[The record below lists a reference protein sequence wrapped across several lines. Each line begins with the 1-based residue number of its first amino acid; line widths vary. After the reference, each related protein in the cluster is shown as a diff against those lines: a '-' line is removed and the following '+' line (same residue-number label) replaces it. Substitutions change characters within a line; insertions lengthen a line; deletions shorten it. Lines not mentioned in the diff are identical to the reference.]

1 LLEVFGADVI
11 ADVAGFLAG
20 ADFLAG
26 AGFLVA
32 GGFLA
37 GAGFLVAGAGVA
49 TTGDTTGTSAA
60 ETAVITVSTF
70 IGSAGT
76 GASTLYGTGVPSS
89 ACTGSDFLPVKNS
102 LIAFNI
108 YFSYKQIMCN
118 VI

>member
-20 ADFLAG
+20 A
-26 AGFLVA
+26 GFLGA

-37 GAGFLVAGAGVA
+37 GAGFLGAGVA

-60 ETAVITVSTF
+60 ATGVITVSTF
-70 IGSAGT
+70 AGSAGT
-76 GASTLYGTGVPSS
+76 GSSTLYGTGVPSS